1 MSYIRV
7 YLGKELKNKF
17 ELGESRVT
25 IGRTENNVIVLPDEG
40 VSRDHA
46 SIEYQDGEYFI
57 VDHGSQNGVFLNN
70 EKVERSKLKYW
81 DEIQIHN
88 FVIKFMASEG
98 IGGSKQNDEQ
108 PANVADLE
116 SDKTK
121 FFDISDKKQLTD
133 LRNKTKKCYL
143 VYTDQYGK
151 RHQFLIKKP
160 RLIIGKSKYADIR
173 IKGWF
178 APSIAAKIERQGSGY
193 ELIPE
198 KRGKVFYKNQA
209 ISLPTKLVDGDG
221 FMVRDNYFKFLN
233 RLTKSS

>member
-7 YLGKELKNKF
+7 YLGKELKNKV
-17 ELGESRVT
+17 ELRENRVT
-25 IGRTENNVIVLPDEG
+25 IGRTENNAIVLPDEG
-40 VSRDHA
+40 VSREHA
-46 SIEYQDGEYFI
+46 SIEFQDGDYFI
-57 VDHGSQNGVFLNN
+57 VDQGSQNGVFLNN

-98 IGGSKQNDEQ
+98 IGGAKNKDDQ
-108 PANVADLE
+108 PIDMADLE

-121 FFDISDKKQLTD
+121 FFDLTDKKQLTD
-133 LRNKTKKCYL
+133 LRKKTKKCYL
-143 VYTDQYGK
+143 AYTDQNGK
-151 RHQFLIKKP
+151 RQQFLLNKP
-160 RLIIGKSKYADIR
+160 RLIIGKSKNADIK

-178 APSIAAKIERQGSGY
+178 APSIAVKIERQGSGY
-193 ELIPE
+193 ELVPE
-198 KRGKVFYKNQA
+198 KRGKVIYKNQA
-209 ISLPTKLVDGDG
+209 ISLPTKLSDGDG

>member
-1 MSYIRV
+1 MGSEMCIRD
-7 YLGKELKNKF
+7 
-17 ELGESRVT
+17 R
-25 IGRTENNVIVLPDEG
+25 
-40 VSRDHA
+40 
-46 SIEYQDGEYFI
+46 
-57 VDHGSQNGVFLNN
+57 
-70 EKVERSKLKYW
+70 
-81 DEIQIHN
+81 
-88 FVIKFMASEG
+88 
-98 IGGSKQNDEQ
+98 
-108 PANVADLE
+108 
-116 SDKTK
+116 
-121 FFDISDKKQLTD
+121 
-133 LRNKTKKCYL
+133 CYL

-198 KRGKVFYKNQA
+198 KRGKIFYKNQA